1 MFEVDSQLMVSTHC
15 WNNFSQHP
23 KFLHPIKHRYRVRQR
38 ETKAQ
43 GLRALLLK
51 SAAMESP
58 TREEFGG
65 ALRAFD
71 GEALLHP
78 LQEIPDTNAPA

>member
-1 MFEVDSQLMVSTHC
+1 
-15 WNNFSQHP
+15 
-23 KFLHPIKHRYRVRQR
+23 
-38 ETKAQ
+38 
-43 GLRALLLK
+43 
-51 SAAMESP
+51 MESP